1 MNNRPF
7 ICIHNKSLD
16 ILRRASSAVKTLL
29 HSILT
34 FIKVTLLSTP
44 QHSHLLLY
52 RLLLIFVLIVSIT
65 MSVLLWTEAIGPG
78 VPLERSLVKNVSIE
92 GFDDWKESSSLEEP
106 VQDTNIP
113 GEDTI
118 RPNPTLRLESELSV
132 EAPQGF
138 FQQTE
143 VRVNPKAMA
152 TLAWRVS
159 DSFRE
164 DAGDCRLPETIVM
177 TVRFVGLEEETE
189 PLGAFQTVFALVK
202 VPVDKE
208 NFIPV
213 SMPSLGRIVT
223 MTWESFQIAN
233 CHLLRA
239 KGSAFGYAGHTTYF
253 YSTGSNND
261 TKPVFHDDQVIVGY
275 DVVREDSPG
284 GVPWGY
290 PTGQGSERG
299 EDLGV
304 REDSPGGSSWGYS
317 GGQCCERSEDL
328 GEGWWNWPDL
338 LSPTHIEATAIPL
351 VLVVSDN
358 EEFFYAYFPVEQM
371 PEPFSEPLRFTI
383 PAGISQ
389 VSLVYTA
396 QATYTEF
403 IYEAQEQGPSLGVFL
418 PYLERTSF
426 EWQKT
431 AFALAVLFLGITV
444 FLQLVKTYLTGTL

>member
-1 MNNRPF
+1 MNNRSF

-34 FIKVTLLSTP
+34 FIKVILLRTP

-65 MSVLLWTEAIGPG
+65 MSVLLWTEVIGPG

-92 GFDDWKESSSLEEP
+92 GFDDWKESSSLENP
-106 VQDTNIP
+106 ACNADIA
-113 GEDTI
+113 GEDAT
-118 RPNPTLRLESELSV
+118 RPNPTFRLESELSV

-143 VRVNPKAMA
+143 VRVNPKGMA
-152 TLAWRVS
+152 TLTWRVS

-213 SMPSLGRIVT
+213 SMPSSAGIVT
-223 MTWESFQIAN
+223 VAWGSFQITN
-233 CHLLRA
+233 CHLLGARA
-239 KGSAFGYAGHTTYF
+239 GYGGGGHTTF
-253 YSTGSNND
+253 SYSTGSNND
-261 TKPVFHDDQVIVGY
+261 TKPVFHDEQVSVAY
-275 DVVREDSPG
+275 DVVQEETPG
-284 GVPWGY
+284 GLLWDY
-290 PTGQGSERG
+290 STGQGCGRG
-299 EDLGV
+299 EDF
-304 REDSPGGSSWGYS
+304 GG
-317 GGQCCERSEDL
+317 
-328 GEGWWNWPDL
+328 GWWNWPNP
-338 LSPTHIEATAIPL
+338 LSPTHIESAVIPL
-351 VLVVSDN
+351 VPVVSDD
-358 EEFFYAYFPVEQM
+358 EEFFYAYFPVEQT
-371 PEPFSEPLRFTI
+371 PEPQGKPLRFTI
-383 PAGISQ
+383 PPGLSR

-396 QATYTEF
+396 QATYNEF